1 MIRTRYK
8 ETIYSILTIIIPIS
22 FFFGVYFYKTAKEN
36 ANIKNSEILTENISE
51 KKIENPFQEIKIIAH
66 SAIVKDLSTG
76 EIIYEKNSD
85 EVVPLASL
93 TKIMTALV
101 TELFNSKKQMAMIS
115 SSAIQQEG
123 DNFLRQGESF
133 DIKKLISFMM
143 VASSNDGAA
152 AVAEAVQKIQDKEPF
167 TDKMNEVARNIGMQ
181 NTYFFNE
188 TGLDEND
195 NQAGALGSA
204 SDMTKLL
211 EYTLRNH
218 PEIFE
223 ATRKSVYSTYSDNGI
238 LHKATNTNSIIS
250 ELPNLLAS
258 KTGYTDLAGGN
269 LAVVIDPGLNKP
281 VAIVVLGST
290 LEGRFEDVLK
300 ISNSLSQYY
309 QYKNQ

>member
-1 MIRTRYK
+1 MFRTRHK

-22 FFFGVYFYKTAKEN
+22 FFFGVYFYKTTKEN
-36 ANIKNSEILTENISE
+36 TNIKNSKILTENVLE

-152 AVAEAVQKIQDKEPF
+152 AVAEAVQKIQDDEPF

-223 ATRKSVYSTYSDNGI
+223 ATRKNVYSTYSDNGI
-238 LHKATNTNSIIS
+238 LHKATNTNSIVS

-290 LEGRFEDVLK
+290 FEGRFEDVLK